1 MTENLDRQANYI
13 IVCKLKQSLLYI
25 FCFTSSYLKIN
36 LQLIS
41 NNDHSLSKHSI
52 QFTLLTADT
61 LLCRSV
67 LPDVSGRPGLH
78 SSWRSYDSYNQLTRK
93 LSRYL
98 CVCVFLKGYFT
109 QKWKICHHLHFK
121 TLISFLDELSLQC
134 LVVYVCFCACLVL
147 CLSSDV
153 SCSFTPVLC
162 TYFLLCNA
170 WKQPQTSLSIW
181 PTYAETHTQQPASQF
196 GETSVAGPV

>member
-1 MTENLDRQANYI
+1 M
-13 IVCKLKQSLLYI
+13 
-25 FCFTSSYLKIN
+25 
-36 LQLIS
+36 
-41 NNDHSLSKHSI
+41 
-52 QFTLLTADT
+52 
-61 LLCRSV
+61 
-67 LPDVSGRPGLH
+67 SGRPGLH

-93 LSRYL
+93 LPRYL

-109 QKWKICHHLHFK
+109 QKSKICHNLLTITLFQKPVWMTDSVEHQNNTESQWHSLYRKKK

-134 LVVYVCFCACLVL
+134 LVVYMCFCACLVL